1 MKKGMILAL
10 LLLAEGFF
18 LPAVALGQGEGEGA
32 ETEKPNLQTES
43 GGAVLPEETA
53 VSTGIDQETTIRVLI
68 GDQVET
74 MSLGDYLW
82 GVLAAE
88 MPAAFEEEALK
99 AQAVAARSETLY
111 RQANPS
117 SNHPDADVCADYT
130 CCQAYLTAEEAAAK
144 WGELADEYTEK
155 LRRAVSDTNGMVVK
169 YEGEIIQAVF
179 HSSSDGHTLA
189 ASEVWGGDLPYL
201 QEVSSPEGEEVPN
214 YYSVVTVDPETFRQ
228 TILSEAPNAQL
239 GEDPAAWEVD
249 LQYNDNGT
257 LTTVTVGGEA
267 LAATKVR
274 TLFGLRSA
282 RFTLET
288 GTEGVT
294 FYVTGYGHGVGM
306 SQYGANA
313 MAKEGKTYEEILTWY
328 YTGVTVEP
336 AS

>member
-10 LLLAEGFF
+10 LLLAEGFLF
-18 LPAVALGQGEGEGA
+18 PAFALEAGGGGA
-32 ETEKPNLQTES
+32 VGLEKPDLQTES
-43 GGAVLPEETA
+43 GDVRLPAETA
-53 VSTGIDQETTIRVLI
+53 ASTGIDEETTIRVLV

-74 MSLGDYLW
+74 MNLGDYLW

-111 RQANPS
+111 RQTNPS
-117 SNHPDADVCADYT
+117 ANHPNADVCTDYT
-130 CCQAYLTAEEAAAK
+130 CCQAYLTAEEAEAK
-144 WGELADEYTEK
+144 WGTLAEEYTEK
-155 LRRAVSDTNGMVVK
+155 LRRAVSATDGVVVK
-169 YEGEIIQAVF
+169 YEGEIVQAVF

-214 YYSVVTVDPETFRQ
+214 YYSVVTVDPEAFRQ
-228 TILSEAPNAQL
+228 TILSEVPDAVL
-239 GEDPAAWEVD
+239 GEDPAAWEIN
-249 LQYNDNGT
+249 LNYNDNGT
-257 LTTVTVGGEA
+257 LTTVTVGGQA
-267 LAATKVR
+267 LAATRVR

-282 RFTLET
+282 RFTVEI
-288 GTEGVT
+288 GAEGVT

-313 MAKEGKTYEEILTWY
+313 MAKEGKTYMEILNWY

-336 AS
+336 VS

>member
-10 LLLAEGFF
+10 LLLAEGFLF
-18 LPAVALGQGEGEGA
+18 PAFAVGA
-32 ETEKPNLQTES
+32 IAGGTAEAEKPNLKTES
-43 GGAVLPEETA
+43 GEAQVTAETA
-53 VSTGIDQETTIRVLI
+53 AVSGMDEETTIRVLV
-68 GDQVET
+68 GDKVET
-74 MSLGDYLW
+74 MTLGDYLW

-117 SNHPDADVCADYT
+117 ANHLQADICTDYT
-130 CCQAYLTAEEAAAK
+130 CCQAYLTEGEAQAK
-144 WGELADEYTEK
+144 WGELAEEYTEK
-155 LRRAVSDTNGMVVK
+155 LRRAVTETDGIVVK
-169 YEGEIIQAVF
+169 YGGEIIQAVF

-214 YYSVVTVDPETFRQ
+214 YYSVVTVDGETFRRVVQ
-228 TILSEAPNAQL
+228 GEDPNAEL
-239 GEDPAAWEVD
+239 GEDPSAWEIR
-249 LQYNDNGT
+249 LNYNDNGT
-257 LTTVTVGGEA
+257 LTSVSVGGVE

-282 RFTLET
+282 RFTVET
-288 GTEGVT
+288 GPEGVT

-313 MAKEGKTYEEILTWY
+313 MAKDGKTYTEILNWY

-336 AS
+336 VS

>member
-1 MKKGMILAL
+1 MRKGMILAL
-10 LLLAEGFF
+10 LLLAEGF
-18 LPAVALGQGEGEGA
+18 LVPAFALGAGVDGA
-32 ETEKPNLQTES
+32 ADEEELDLKTES
-43 GGAVLPEETA
+43 GEAQLTAETA
-53 VSTGIDQETTIRVLI
+53 AATGFDEETTIRVLM
-68 GDQVET
+68 GDTVET
-74 MSLGDYLW
+74 LTLGDYLW

-111 RQANPS
+111 RQANSS
-117 SNHPDADVCADYT
+117 SNHPDADICTDYT
-130 CCQAYLTAEEAAAK
+130 CCQAYLTVEEAQAK
-144 WGELADEYTEK
+144 WGELGDEYTEK
-155 LRRAVSDTNGMVVK
+155 LRRAVSETDGIVVK
-169 YEGEIIQAVF
+169 YDGEVIQAVF

-214 YYSVVTVDPETFRQ
+214 YYSVVTVDAETFRQ
-228 TILSEAPNAQL
+228 TIRDEAPDAQL
-239 GEDPAAWEVD
+239 GEDPADWD
-249 LQYNDNGT
+249 IQLNYNENGT
-257 LTTVTVGGEA
+257 LTSVTIGGTE

-282 RFTLET
+282 RFTVET
-288 GTEGVT
+288 SDEGVT

-313 MAKEGKTYEEILTWY
+313 MAKEGKTYTEILTWY

-336 AS
+336 VS